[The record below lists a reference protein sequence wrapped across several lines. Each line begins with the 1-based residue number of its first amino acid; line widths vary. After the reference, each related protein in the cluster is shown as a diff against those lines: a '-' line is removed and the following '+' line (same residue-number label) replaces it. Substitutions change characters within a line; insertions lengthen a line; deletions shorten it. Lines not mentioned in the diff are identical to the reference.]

1 MNDYQKRRFAE
12 NIISTLYNT
21 ISGKKIAFLGWAFK
35 KDTNDTRETAAM
47 YVASILMEDN
57 AEIHVYDPKV
67 TEQQILSDLEYLS
80 MTLQHSITSKQIKE
94 QLHVH
99 YDPYLA
105 TQNAHAIALLTEW
118 DEFKTYDWQ
127 RIYDEMKKP
136 AFIFDGR
143 NLLKKSELDRIG
155 FKVNQIG
162 KTIAN

>member
-1 MNDYQKRRFAE
+1 M
-12 NIISTLYNT
+12 
-21 ISGKKIAFLGWAFK
+21 
-35 KDTNDTRETAAM
+35 
-47 YVASILMEDN
+47 ASILMEDN